1 MTTASA
7 HTDLSDSHAFEIPTF
22 WCINRL
28 PKFSNGDQ
36 IVFTHKKIEYSGTFA
51 LRGDS
56 TVIVRACIVQP
67 RFGGENYIGETPNAQ
82 QVFGSP
88 NPTVA
93 TPIDESTWIRISDR
107 SFIVDPIPLPSG
119 QKGTEVHYIH
129 RLSHNLSIQ
138 RPSVGPQSIVWNYPI
153 FFCLFSDLYRDHA
166 HIVLKKFSI
175 YTSGLFDLISD
186 TM

>member
-7 HTDLSDSHAFEIPTF
+7 HSDLSDSHAFEIPTF

-67 RFGGENYIGETPNAQ
+67 RFLEAKT
-82 QVFGSP
+82 
-88 NPTVA
+88 
-93 TPIDESTWIRISDR
+93 ISEKHQTHNR
-107 SFIVDPIPLPSG
+107 YSVPQIQPS
-119 QKGTEVHYIH
+119 QH
-129 RLSHNLSIQ
+129 Q
-138 RPSVGPQSIVWNYPI
+138 
-153 FFCLFSDLYRDHA
+153 
-166 HIVLKKFSI
+166 
-175 YTSGLFDLISD
+175 
-186 TM
+186 